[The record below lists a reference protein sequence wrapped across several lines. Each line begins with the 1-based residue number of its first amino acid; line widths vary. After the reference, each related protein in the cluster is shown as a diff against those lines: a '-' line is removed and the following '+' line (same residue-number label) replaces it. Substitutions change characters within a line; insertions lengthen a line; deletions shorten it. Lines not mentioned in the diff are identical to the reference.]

1 MTASCPTSDS
11 VHANTNL
18 SPSPAFQIVM
28 SSAQTMDHF
37 CATSAVSE
45 DVSVHRRTS
54 CNALALAC
62 KEELGIDFRDL
73 APKGFAITVRSANSN
88 TQQPEGFRVKSRADD
103 YGTIRQSLRSKH
115 CRGICRHGHETPTHP
130 SIPIFC
136 FSVRTTRL
144 NRTLTTTARRAQAV
158 PDGCCLADTNTA
170 LLRLFVVEAPY

>member
-1 MTASCPTSDS
+1 
-11 VHANTNL
+11 
-18 SPSPAFQIVM
+18 M
-28 SSAQTMDHF
+28 SSAQTMDHL

-45 DVSVHRRTS
+45 DVSVHPRTS

-88 TQQPEGFRVKSRADD
+88 TRQPEGFRVKSRADD

-115 CRGICRHGHETPTHP
+115 CRGICRHGH
-130 SIPIFC
+130 
-136 FSVRTTRL
+136 

-158 PDGCCLADTNTA
+158 PDGCCLADTTTA
-170 LLRLFVVEAPY
+170 VLRLFVVEAPY